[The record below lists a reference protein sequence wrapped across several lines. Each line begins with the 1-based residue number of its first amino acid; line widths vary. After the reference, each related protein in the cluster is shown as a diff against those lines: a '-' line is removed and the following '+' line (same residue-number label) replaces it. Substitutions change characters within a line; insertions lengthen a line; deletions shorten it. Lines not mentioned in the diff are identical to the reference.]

1 MLNNQDS
8 SIDGRGNDV
17 LERAR
22 KRQRLRQNVA
32 NFHLSNDNEDDAFAK
47 GDEVVQLKKKLLDAE
62 ETIARWEAVN
72 NKLLSKLNKISS
84 DKTK

>member
-1 MLNNQDS
+1 VLNNQDS

-32 NFHLSNDNEDDAFAK
+32 NFRLSNDNEDDAFAK

-72 NKLLSKLNKISS
+72 NKLLSKLNKMSS